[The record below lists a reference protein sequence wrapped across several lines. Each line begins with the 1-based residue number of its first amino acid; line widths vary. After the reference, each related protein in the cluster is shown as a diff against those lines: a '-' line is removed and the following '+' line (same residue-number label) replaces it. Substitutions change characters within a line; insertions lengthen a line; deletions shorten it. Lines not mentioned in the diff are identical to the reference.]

1 MHVPTRLL
9 FGAGQLENLHAEALP
24 GRKAMIVISNGKS
37 TRANGYLDRLTGQ
50 LDKAGIACAVF
61 DRVEPNPLNSTVNA
75 GGRFAREHGC
85 DFIIALGGGSC
96 MDAAKSIA
104 LIAVNDGDYW
114 DYIPSGTGKGKP
126 VSNRPLPIVAITTTA
141 GTGSEADAG
150 TVITNEK
157 THEKTG
163 FVHPDLFPALSIVDP
178 ELMLTV
184 PPLFTAFQGFD
195 ALFHSVE
202 GYVSNGTNLMS
213 DMYALEAIKH
223 ISRYLPRAVADGS
236 DLKAR
241 THVAFGNTLSGYV
254 MCVGRCTSEHSL
266 EHALSAYHQEL
277 PHGAGL
283 IMISKAY
290 FTHLIERHV
299 ADERFVRMAQA
310 MGMPE
315 AADPMDFITMLDR
328 LQRDCGVSGLRM
340 SDYGIAPEEF
350 GKMAR
355 NARETM
361 GFLFLCDRAE
371 LSVEGLRFHLPEVLS
386 VSPGACTMS
395 KKILIISSS
404 PRKGGNSDLLCDEF
418 MKGARGA
425 GHDVEKV
432 RLAEK
437 RIGYCRGC
445 GVCHDTHA
453 CLQKDDM
460 EELLDKL
467 LEADAI
473 VLATPVY
480 FYTLCGQ
487 MKTFIDRTVPR
498 YLDIRDKE
506 FYFILAAAED
516 NRANMERTVE
526 CFRGFLD
533 CLEGAVEKGVVYGTG
548 AWKMGGIKG
557 NPAMKQA
564 RIMGIGV

>member
-1 MHVPTRLL
+1 MSNHTHSAVLMHVPTRLL

-50 LDKAGIACAVF
+50 LDKAGIACAIF

-114 DYIPSGTGKGKP
+114 DYIPSGTGKGKS

-184 PPLFTAFQGFD
+184 PPLFTAVQGFD

-350 GKMAR
+350 GKMAH

-361 GFLFLCDRAE
+361 GFLFQCDRAE
-371 LSVEGLRFHLPEVLS
+371 LSVEDC
-386 VSPGACTMS
+386 VS
-395 KKILIISSS
+395 IY
-404 PRKGGNSDLLCDEF
+404 RKS
-418 MKGARGA
+418 
-425 GHDVEKV
+425 
-432 RLAEK
+432 
-437 RIGYCRGC
+437 
-445 GVCHDTHA
+445 
-453 CLQKDDM
+453 
-460 EELLDKL
+460 
-467 LEADAI
+467 
-473 VLATPVY
+473 
-480 FYTLCGQ
+480 
-487 MKTFIDRTVPR
+487 
-498 YLDIRDKE
+498 YL
-506 FYFILAAAED
+506 
-516 NRANMERTVE
+516 
-526 CFRGFLD
+526 
-533 CLEGAVEKGVVYGTG
+533 
-548 AWKMGGIKG
+548 
-557 NPAMKQA
+557 
-564 RIMGIGV
+564 